1 MTPGC
6 RASSVELTNS
16 TKGKAMDAS
25 RTKPFG
31 PARIVALALISLTA
45 LGLAYLHFSAGNDS
59 VSVPSGAHAG
69 QLTLH
74 SCHYATEGGSY
85 RADCGTLV
93 VPESRNKAHS
103 RLIAL
108 PVTRI
113 RARSAQPGVPIF
125 RLVGGPGLTNMEF
138 SKASRF
144 ADDHDVVLVGY
155 RGVDGSARLDCPEVE
170 SALKHSTDFLGEK
183 SLRAY
188 GDAFRSCAHRL
199 TNDGVDLAGYGLAQQ
214 ADDLE
219 AARRALGYKR
229 IDLLSESAGTR
240 TAMIYSW
247 RYPKSIHRSVMIG
260 VNPPGNFLWD
270 AKTTDEQI
278 RKYSALCSEDDS
290 CRKRSDNLAASI
302 RRATA
307 DIPDHWF
314 FLPIKK
320 GNARIASFF
329 GLMESSSEAAP
340 LSAPITLST
349 LLSADHG
356 DASGFWFQSLL
367 ADFAFPTSF
376 VWGQMAAAGR
386 ADADTAKRHFSSGDH
401 RSDSILGDPGTR
413 FIWGGGELADAWP
426 ANASEN
432 QYDRVRTSKVNT
444 LLIGGAIDFATPP
457 QIATKELLP
466 YLPNGHQVVLAG
478 IGHTTSFWTQQP
490 KAGSHLIKT
499 FFDSGRVDDSLYKPT
514 TVDFTPDVTQTA
526 LGKGIGGG
534 MVGFALLT
542 VLSLLWMARR
552 VHRRGHFGRK
562 AGATLRSLY
571 PIVLGLG
578 GWFLGVMIVI
588 TTMPGTPL
596 DDELL
601 AAFSVGVPV
610 GLCIYFAWLNRG
622 WAAQTK
628 VTGFAAAVGGALVGA
643 WLGFHASE
651 GLLALITAIAG
662 AAVGGNLTLLGLD
675 IAWDRQVRERSAA
688 SPSETVEARASTS

>member
-1 MTPGC
+1 MEAP
-6 RASSVELTNS
+6 R
-16 TKGKAMDAS
+16 TKG
-25 RTKPFG
+25 FG
-31 PARIVALALISLTA
+31 PARIAALALISLTT
-45 LGLAYLHFSAGNDS
+45 LGLAYLHFSGGDNA

-69 QLTLH
+69 QLKLH
-74 SCHYATEGGSY
+74 SCHYATENGSY

-93 VPESRNKAHS
+93 VPESRYKAHS
-103 RLIAL
+103 RLIAI

-113 RARSAQPGVPIF
+113 RARSAKPGVPMF
-125 RLVGGPGLTNMEF
+125 RLEGGPGISNMKF
-138 SKASRF
+138 GKASRF
-144 ADDHDVVLVGY
+144 ADNHDVVLVGY
-155 RGVDGSARLDCPEVE
+155 RGLDGSVRLDCPEVE

-188 GDAFRSCAHRL
+188 GEGFRSCAHRL
-199 TNDGVDLAGYGLAQQ
+199 TDDGVDLAAYGLTQQ
-214 ADDLE
+214 VDDLE

-247 RYPKSIHRSVMIG
+247 RYPTSINRSVMIA

-302 RRATA
+302 RRAVA

-320 GNARIASFF
+320 GNARIASFY

-401 RSDSILGDPGTR
+401 RGESILGDPGTR
-413 FIWGGGELADAWP
+413 FILGGGELADAWP

-432 QYDRVRTSKVNT
+432 EYDRVRTSKVRT
-444 LLIGGAIDFATPP
+444 LLIGGALDFATPP

-478 IGHTTSFWTQQP
+478 LGHTTSFWTEQRE
-490 KAGSHLIKT
+490 AGSHLINT
-499 FFDSGRVDDSLYKPT
+499 FFDSGRVDDSFYKPMS
-514 TVDFTPDVTQTA
+514 VDFTPDVTQTA

-534 MVGFALLT
+534 MVSFALLT

-552 VHRRGHFGRK
+552 VHKRGRFGRK
-562 AGATLRSLY
+562 AGAMLRSLY

-578 GWFLGVMIVI
+578 GWFIGVLIVI

-601 AAFSVGVPV
+601 AAFSVGLPI
-610 GLCIYFAWLNRG
+610 GLGVYLAWMDRG

-643 WLGFHASE
+643 WLGFQASE

-675 IAWDRQVRERSAA
+675 IAWDRQVRDRFAA
-688 SPSETVEARASTS
+688 NPNETLETRPSTG

>member
-1 MTPGC
+1 MTTGC

-125 RLVGGPGLTNMEF
+125 RLVGGPGLTNMKF
-138 SKASRF
+138 KDASRF

-155 RGVDGSARLDCPEVE
+155 RGVDGPVRLNCPEVE

-302 RRATA
+302 RRAVA

-314 FLPIKK
+314 FLPIKQ
-320 GNARIASFF
+320 GNVRIASFY

-340 LSAPITLST
+340 LSASITLST

-367 ADFAFPTSF
+367 ADFAFPTAF

-386 ADADTAKRHFSSGDH
+386 ADAGTAKRYFSSGDH
-401 RSDSILGDPGTR
+401 RDESILGDPGTR

-432 QYDRVRTSKVNT
+432 EYDRVRTSKVST
-444 LLIGGAIDFATPP
+444 LLIGGALDFATPP
-457 QIATKELLP
+457 QIATKQLLP
-466 YLPNGHQVVLAG
+466 YLPNGHQVVLPG
-478 IGHTTSFWTQQP
+478 LGHTTSFWTEQQH
-490 KAGSHLIKT
+490 ASSHLINT
-499 FFDSGRVDDSLYKPT
+499 FFDSGRVDDSLYTPT
-514 TVDFTPDVTQTA
+514 TVDFTPEVTQTA
-526 LGKGIGGG
+526 LGKGFAGG
-534 MVGFALLT
+534 MAGFALLT

-552 VHRRGHFGRK
+552 VHKRGRFGRK
-562 AGATLRSLY
+562 AGATLRSVY

-578 GWFLGVMIVI
+578 GWFLGVLIV
-588 TTMPGTPL
+588 TTTLPGTPL

-601 AAFSVGVPV
+601 AAFSVGLPI
-610 GLCIYFAWLNRG
+610 GLGVYLAWVDRSL
-622 WAAQTK
+622 AAKTK
-628 VTGFAAAVGGALVGA
+628 TTGFVVAVGGALLGG
-643 WLGFHASE
+643 WLGFHAAE
-651 GLLALITAIAG
+651 GPVEPIPATAG
-662 AAVGGNLTLLGLD
+662 AAVGGNITLLGLD
-675 IAWDRQVRERSAA
+675 IAWDQQVRDRFAA
-688 SPSETVEARASTS
+688 NPKETLETRPSTG

>member
-1 MTPGC
+1 MEAP
-6 RASSVELTNS
+6 RPQ
-16 TKGKAMDAS
+16 
-25 RTKPFG
+25 PFG
-31 PARIVALALISLTA
+31 PARIVALALISLAT
-45 LGLAYLHFSAGNDS
+45 LGLAYLHFSGGDDA
-59 VSVPSGAHAG
+59 VSVPSGAQAG
-69 QLTLH
+69 QLKLH
-74 SCHYATEGGSY
+74 SCHYTTESGSY

-93 VPESRNKAHS
+93 VPESRQKAHS

-125 RLVGGPGLTNMEF
+125 RLEGGPGLTNMKF
-138 SKASRF
+138 KKASRF
-144 ADDHDVVLVGY
+144 ADNHDVVLVGY
-155 RGVDGSARLDCPEVE
+155 RGVDGSVRLDCPEVE
-170 SALKHSTDFLGEK
+170 SALKHSTDFLGQK
-183 SLRAY
+183 SFRAY
-188 GDAFRSCAHRL
+188 GDAFRACAHRL

-214 ADDLE
+214 VDDLE
-219 AARRALGYKR
+219 AARIALGYKR

-247 RYPKSIHRSVMIG
+247 RHPKSIHRSVMIG

-302 RRATA
+302 RRAVA

-314 FLPIKK
+314 FLPIKQ
-320 GNARIASFF
+320 GNVRIASFY

-376 VWGQMAAAGR
+376 VWGQIAAAGR

-432 QYDRVRTSKVNT
+432 QYDRVRTSKVKT
-444 LLIGGAIDFATPP
+444 LLLGGSLDFATPP

-478 IGHTTSFWTQQP
+478 IGHTTSFWTQQR
-490 KAGSHLIKT
+490 KAGSHLINT

-526 LGKGIGGG
+526 LGKGIAGA
-534 MVGFALLT
+534 MVGLALLT
-542 VLSLLWMARR
+542 VLSLLWMAQR
-552 VHRRGHFGRK
+552 VHKRGHFGRK

-643 WLGFHASE
+643 WLGFHATE
-651 GLLALITAIAG
+651 GLLALITAIVG
-662 AAVGGNLTLLGLD
+662 AAVGGNVTLLGLD
-675 IAWDRQVRERSAA
+675 IAWDRQVRDRVAA
-688 SPSETVEARASTS
+688 NPKETLETRPSTG

>member
-1 MTPGC
+1 MEAP
-6 RASSVELTNS
+6 
-16 TKGKAMDAS
+16 

-31 PARIVALALISLTA
+31 PARILALALISLTT

-69 QLTLH
+69 QLKLH
-74 SCHYATEGGSY
+74 SCDYATENGSY

-93 VPESRNKAHS
+93 VAESRHKAHS

-125 RLVGGPGLTNMEF
+125 RLEGGPGLTNMEF

-155 RGVDGSARLDCPEVE
+155 RGVDGSVRLDCPEVK

-183 SLRAY
+183 SFRAY
-188 GDAFRSCAHRL
+188 GNAFRSCAHRL

-214 ADDLE
+214 VDDLE

-229 IDLLSESAGTR
+229 IDLLSESVGTR

-278 RKYSALCSEDDS
+278 RRYAALCSKDATCRRRTDD
-290 CRKRSDNLAASI
+290 LAATI
-302 RRATA
+302 KTTA
-307 DIPDHWF
+307 ARIPDRWF

-320 GNARIASFF
+320 GNVRIASFY
-329 GLMESSSEAAP
+329 GLMESTSEAAP
-340 LSAPITLST
+340 LSAPITLSSW
-349 LLSADHG
+349 LSAAHG

-386 ADADTAKRHFSSGDH
+386 PDARAAERYFSSGNH
-401 RSDSILGDPGTR
+401 RSDSILGNPGTD
-413 FIWGGGELADAWP
+413 FIWGGGKQADAWP
-426 ANASEN
+426 PNASEN
-432 QYDRVRTSKVNT
+432 QYDHVRTSKVNT
-444 LLIGGAIDFATPP
+444 LLIGGALDFATPP
-457 QIATKELLP
+457 QVATKELLP
-466 YLPNGHQVVLAG
+466 YLPNGHQVVLPG
-478 IGHTTSFWTQQP
+478 FGHSTSVWTDQP
-490 KAGSHLIKT
+490 EAGSRLINT
-499 FFDSGRVDDSLYKPT
+499 FFDSGRVDDSLYKHAS
-514 TVDFTPDVTQTA
+514 VDFTPEVTQTA
-526 LGKGIGGG
+526 LGKGIAGA
-534 MVGFALLT
+534 MVGLALLT
-542 VLSLLWMARR
+542 VLSLLWMAQR
-552 VHRRGHFGRK
+552 VHRRGPFGRK

-628 VTGFAAAVGGALVGA
+628 VTGFAAAVGGTLVGA
-643 WLGFHASE
+643 WLGFHATE
-651 GLLALITAIAG
+651 GLLALITAIVG
-662 AAVGGNLTLLGLD
+662 AAVGGNLILLGLD
-675 IAWDRQVRERSAA
+675 IAWDRQVRDRFAA
-688 SPSETVEARASTS
+688 NPRETLEARPSTG

>member
-6 RASSVELTNS
+6 RASSVELMNS
-16 TKGKAMDAS
+16 TKGKAMAAS

-74 SCHYATEGGSY
+74 SCHYATDDGSY

-93 VPESRNKAHS
+93 VPESRYKAHS

-113 RARSAQPGVPIF
+113 RARSANPGVPIF
-125 RLVGGPGLTNMEF
+125 RLEGGPGLTNMEF

-144 ADDHDVVLVGY
+144 ASRGDVVLVGY
-155 RGVDGSARLDCPEVE
+155 RGVDGSTRLDCPEVE
-170 SALKHSTDFLGEK
+170 AALKHSTDFLAEK
-183 SLRAY
+183 SFRAY
-188 GDAFRSCAHRL
+188 GDGLRSCAHRL
-199 TNDGVDLAGYGLAQQ
+199 TEDGVDLAGFGLAQQ
-214 ADDLE
+214 VDDLE
-219 AARRALGYKR
+219 AARIALAYKR

-247 RYPKSIHRSVMIG
+247 RYPNSIHRSVMIG

-278 RKYSALCSEDDS
+278 RKYSALCAEDDS
-290 CRKRSDNLAASI
+290 CRKRSDNLAASVSQ
-302 RRATA
+302 ALA

-320 GNARIASFF
+320 GNVRVASFY

-349 LLSADHG
+349 LLSANHG
-356 DASGFWFQSLL
+356 DASGFWLQSLL

-376 VWGQMAAAGR
+376 IWGQMAAASR
-386 ADADTAKRHFSSGDH
+386 ADADTAKRYFSSGDH
-401 RSDSILGDPGTR
+401 RGESILGDPGTR
-413 FIWGGGELADAWP
+413 FMWGGGELADAWP
-426 ANASEN
+426 ANANEN
-432 QYDRVRTSKVNT
+432 QYDQVRPSNVNT
-444 LLIGGAIDFATPP
+444 LLIGGALDFATPP

-478 IGHTTSFWTQQP
+478 LGHTTSFWAEQP
-490 KAGSHLIKT
+490 EASSHLINT
-499 FFDSGRVDDSLYKPT
+499 FFDSGRIDRSLYKPT
-514 TVDFTPDVTQTA
+514 NVDFTPDVTQTA
-526 LGKGIGGG
+526 LGKGIAGA
-534 MVGFALLT
+534 MVGLALLT
-542 VLSLLWMARR
+542 VLSLVAMAWRA
-552 VHRRGHFGRK
+552 HKRGRFGRK

-596 DDELL
+596 DNELL
-601 AAFSVGVPV
+601 AAFSVGV
-610 GLCIYFAWLNRG
+610 
-622 WAAQTK
+622 
-628 VTGFAAAVGGALVGA
+628 
-643 WLGFHASE
+643 
-651 GLLALITAIAG
+651 
-662 AAVGGNLTLLGLD
+662 
-675 IAWDRQVRERSAA
+675 
-688 SPSETVEARASTS
+688 

>member
-1 MTPGC
+1 MEAP
-6 RASSVELTNS
+6 RI
-16 TKGKAMDAS
+16 KA
-25 RTKPFG
+25 FG
-31 PARIVALALISLTA
+31 AARIVALAIISLVT

-59 VSVPSGAHAG
+59 TSVPSGAHAG

-93 VPESRNKAHS
+93 VPESRYKAHS

-113 RARSAQPGVPIF
+113 RGRSANPGVPIF
-125 RLVGGPGLTNMEF
+125 RLEGGPGLTNMEF

-144 ADDHDVVLVGY
+144 ASRGDVVLVGY
-155 RGVDGSARLDCPEVE
+155 RGVDGSTRLDCPEVE
-170 SALKHSTDFLGEK
+170 AALKHSTDFLAEK
-183 SLRAY
+183 SFRAY
-188 GDAFRSCAHRL
+188 GDGLRSCAHRL
-199 TNDGVDLAGYGLAQQ
+199 TEDGVDLAGFGLAQQ
-214 ADDLE
+214 VDDLE
-219 AARRALGYKR
+219 AARIALGYKR

-247 RYPKSIHRSVMIG
+247 RHPTSIHRSVMIG

-302 RRATA
+302 RRAVA

-314 FLPIKK
+314 FLPIKQ
-320 GNARIASFF
+320 GNVRIASFY

-444 LLIGGAIDFATPP
+444 LLIGGALDFATPP

-552 VHRRGHFGRK
+552 VHKRGHFGRK

-643 WLGFHASE
+643 WLGFHATE

-675 IAWDRQVRERSAA
+675 IAWDRQVRDRFAA
-688 SPSETVEARASTS
+688 NPKETLETRPSTG